1 MTPDTEPA
9 GPAPPQK
16 KPRIALLLATWFG
29 LGYLPKAPG
38 TWGSLAGVLIAWIFL
53 RVWPVQ
59 AGLPFELVVLVHQID
74 AICLLLVIVA
84 LVGVWTSW
92 RTSRFLDV
100 KDPQSVVIDEVS
112 GQLITILLGT
122 LAFYQAP
129 VGKFDVQIVDS
140 AWGAFG
146 HGTADW
152 RPILAGFVLFRLF
165 DIWKPFPIRY
175 LEKLPGGWGIM
186 ADDWMAGIYAAILL
200 RLALH
205 FNLL

>member
-9 GPAPPQK
+9 GSTTPRK
-16 KPRIALLLATWFG
+16 KPLISMVLATCFG

-38 TWGSLAGVLIAWIFL
+38 TWGSLAGVLLACIFL
-53 RVWPVQ
+53 KGWPVQ
-59 AGLPFELVVLVHQID
+59 AKLTFDLIVLVHQLD
-74 AICLLLVIVA
+74 AILLVLVIVA
-84 LVGVWTSW
+84 LVGVWTSS
-92 RTSRFLDV
+92 RTSMFLGV

-122 LAFYQAP
+122 LTFYHAP
-129 VGKFDVQIVDS
+129 PGKFDVQIVGA
-140 AWGAFG
+140 AWAGFG
-146 HGTADW
+146 HGTIDW
-152 RPILAGFVLFRLF
+152 RPIAAGFVLFRLF
-165 DIWKPFPIRY
+165 DIWKPFPIRR

-186 ADDWMAGIYAAILL
+186 ADDWMAGIYAAILM